1 MAMKSD
7 KANDALHLAAPTA
20 PKGSRKRVAV
30 APKLTAT
37 QEAALERATMVAS
50 ANFKR
55 QAMFWLGA
63 LAALSFF
70 LWLFAGIL
78 LPFVVGMTLAYFLD
92 PIADRLERI
101 GLSRLFA
108 TLAILITFIVV
119 FIIFIMLVVPILATQ
134 LVDFGSKLPSYI
146 ARLQALATD
155 ENLKWL
161 HDTLGIDAATLQRN
175 IGSILGQATSIGTT
189 VLQSLWTSA
198 GTVVNI
204 ASLFVVTPVVAFYTL
219 LDWDRMVS
227 KVDDWVPRD
236 HVDTV
241 RAIGKDINTAIAGFI
256 RGQGLVC
263 IILGV
268 MYATGLIAVGL
279 NFGLL
284 IGMAAGLISF
294 IPYVGSIIGLG
305 LALIVAIV
313 QFWPDWIMLAAVVL
327 VFVIGQFFEG
337 NILSPKLVGESIGL
351 HPVWLMFALFAFGS
365 LFGFVGL
372 MIAVPAAAAIGVLV
386 RFAVARYKLSPLYR
400 GHFGFSE

>member
-1 MAMKSD
+1 MTAIKTTKPATARKKST
-7 KANDALHLAAPTA
+7 ALPHL
-20 PKGSRKRVAV
+20 S
-30 APKLTAT
+30 AT
-37 QEAALERATMVAS
+37 QEAALERATEES
-50 ANFKR
+50 SSSFKR
-55 QAMFWLGA
+55 QALFWLGA
-63 LAALSFF
+63 LAFVSFF

-78 LPFVVGMTLAYFLD
+78 LPFIVGMTLAYFLD
-92 PIADRLERI
+92 PVADRLERL
-101 GLSRLFA
+101 GLSRLLA
-108 TLAILITFIVV
+108 TLTILITFVV
-119 FIIFIMLVVPILATQ
+119 LFIAFIMVVVPILATQ
-134 LVDFGSKLPSYI
+134 LVDFSSKLPSYI

-161 HDTLGIDAATLQRN
+161 HDTLGIDAATLQKN

-219 LDWDRMVS
+219 LDWDRMVA
-227 KVDDWVPRD
+227 KVDGWVPRD
-236 HVDTV
+236 HVVTV
-241 RAIGKDINTAIAGFI
+241 RAIGNDVNTAIAGFI

-268 MYATGLIAVGL
+268 MYASGLIAAGL

-284 IGMAAGLISF
+284 IGMAAGLLSF
-294 IPYVGSIIGLG
+294 IPYVGAVIGMG
-305 LALIVAIV
+305 LAIIVAIV
-313 QFWPDWIMLAAVVL
+313 QFWPDWIMLAAVIL
-327 VFVIGQFFEG
+327 VFVIGQFIEG

-351 HPVWLMFALFAFGS
+351 HPVWLMFSLFAFGS

-386 RFAVARYKLSPLYR
+386 RFAIASYKQSPLYI
-400 GHFGFSE
+400 GHFGFDQ